1 MKKIFL
7 AAAITM
13 LGLTTVSAKEKEK
26 VAKKDTAEFKV
37 GMHCQ
42 GCVNRITN
50 ELTYTTGVSDLKVNL
65 DDKTVWVEFKP
76 QKINSDSL
84 FSKLKSMGYTVE
96 KIR

>member
-1 MKKIFL
+1 MKKILFT
-7 AAAITM
+7 AAIAMIGVTA
-13 LGLTTVSAKEKEK
+13 SAKEKEK

-50 ELTYTTGVSDLKVNL
+50 ELTYTTGVTDLKVTL

-76 QKINSDSL
+76 QKISADSL

-96 KIR
+96 KKR